1 MTVHRFSL
9 LAVVCGVL
17 NACNDG
23 APRGP
28 NPTGYA
34 WPDSFSYLME
44 FVSESR
50 AETVVVARYEERK
63 ALRFAVRDDRYLVW
77 HDSVIKE
84 SLAPGRAPVLEPF
97 EPEDTLHYYVELSRR
112 GEAEHAEP
120 GCDPALP
127 ACREAL
133 PSSLPL
139 ELRRLIP
146 RLPVWAPPPGSI
158 WEDTLTFDDTPRPR
172 GVRGL
177 VVTTYRVAGDTVIAG
192 GSFWMVTWRAIRRT
206 FTGTGGLGAPVA
218 NPPIEERGMVFIDK
232 DRQLPIFATWAG
244 GAVAPA
250 GLRAAGVT
258 STGFRGRAYLAGSL
272 VEQLLSPE

>member
-1 MTVHRFSL
+1 MLMVVSAVL
-9 LAVVCGVL
+9 LACGQ
-17 NACNDG
+17 G
-23 APRGP
+23 ARREASPS
-28 NPTGYA
+28 GYA
-34 WPDSFSYLME
+34 WPDSFSYLIE
-44 FVSESR
+44 YVSESR
-50 AETVVVARYEERK
+50 AETVTVGRYEERK

-84 SLAPGRAPVLEPF
+84 SLAPGRAPTLEPF
-97 EPEDTLHYYVELSRR
+97 VPEDTLHHYVKLGRR
-112 GEAEHAEP
+112 GEAEHSER

-146 RLPVWAPPPGSI
+146 RLPVWAPPPGYA

-177 VVTTYRVAGDTVIAG
+177 VVTTYRVAGDTLIAG
-192 GSFWMVTWRAIRRT
+192 GSFWVVTRRAVRRT

-232 DRQLPIFATWAG
+232 DRQLPVFATWAG

-250 GLRAAGVT
+250 GLRATGVT
-258 STGFRGRAYLAGSL
+258 STGFRGRAYLAGSR
-272 VEQLLSPE
+272 VEQFLSPE